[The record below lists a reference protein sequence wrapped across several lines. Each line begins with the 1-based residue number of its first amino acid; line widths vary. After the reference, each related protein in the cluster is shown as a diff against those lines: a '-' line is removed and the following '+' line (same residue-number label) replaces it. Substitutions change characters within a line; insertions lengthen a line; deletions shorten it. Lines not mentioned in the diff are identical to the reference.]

1 MTLLEETI
9 AHIQPPDET
18 ASAAVARQLETATGE
33 DIGLGALKTL
43 LMKYAAITQ
52 TAAPPHPKKC
62 TIICC
67 ADHGVAA
74 MKVSAYPPSTTV
86 QMTANYL
93 ISRGAVA
100 NALSNFAGSELVV
113 ADLGIAAPTDHLPG
127 LLPRKIAFG
136 TKNCA
141 VGPAMTREQAIR
153 AVETGIELAAS
164 AAAEGFCC
172 FLPGEMG
179 IANTT
184 SSACVA
190 ATFCGLAP
198 ELATGRGTNISDD
211 RLKVKIEVVR
221 QSLRVN
227 QPDPRDGLDVL
238 RKVGG
243 FEIGCITGIILGAA
257 ARHAFVVIDG
267 FNTAAAA
274 LIAQALTPL
283 APYYLMASHQ
293 AAEPA
298 HLAMLDKLGLTPY
311 MDMKFRLGEATGSS
325 IAVNLLDAAVLA
337 RDHLQSET
345 APPPFRTEAMPPKT
359 APVTDK
365 TFDFYLQTFPEPSRT
380 AMDACQLRIDNLA
393 KPIYSLGYLEQIAVE
408 LAGILDDDRPPLDL
422 QRALLCFSSG
432 DLSPI
437 QQRLTAVFA
446 QHAGADVTVARLRPG
461 RPLKEAFDFG
471 RAAAEELSFSLP
483 LLAVALTESRF
494 DAPAGTKAKALRET
508 LLHGDG
514 TLRYAP
520 EDFLARVPAEYQVE
534 TAALL
539 GAIIAGAHN
548 HSLIVLDD
556 EATEI
561 IARYAEALCPAVRP
575 YILHV
580 QPKLLRLDMTVG
592 GGCVACLGLKLIDAA
607 LHMLND
613 MKTFSEARVSVADDG
628 PGAGRQIE

>member
-127 LLPRKIAFG
+127 LLSRKIAFG

-141 VGPAMTREQAIR
+141 VGSAMTREQAIR

-298 HLAMLDKLGLTPY
+298 HLAMLNKLGLTPY
-311 MDMKFRLGEATGSS
+311 MDMNFRLGEATGSS
-325 IAVNLLDAAVLA
+325 IAVNLLDAAILA
-337 RDHLQSET
+337 REQLQSEA

-365 TFDFYLQTFPEPSRT
+365 TFDFYLQTFPEPSQA
-380 AMDACQLRIDNLA
+380 AMDACQLRIDNLAKPASSAMEACQFRLDNLA

-422 QRALLCFSSG
+422 KRALLCFSIG

-437 QQRLTAVFA
+437 QQRLTAAFA

-461 RPLKEAFDFG
+461 RPLTEAFDFG
-471 RAAAEELSFSLP
+471 RTIFFPAASRRRSDRIP
-483 LLAVALTESRF
+483 L
-494 DAPAGTKAKALRET
+494 
-508 LLHGDG
+508 
-514 TLRYAP
+514 
-520 EDFLARVPAEYQVE
+520 
-534 TAALL
+534 
-539 GAIIAGAHN
+539 
-548 HSLIVLDD
+548 
-556 EATEI
+556 
-561 IARYAEALCPAVRP
+561 
-575 YILHV
+575 
-580 QPKLLRLDMTVG
+580 
-592 GGCVACLGLKLIDAA
+592 
-607 LHMLND
+607 
-613 MKTFSEARVSVADDG
+613 
-628 PGAGRQIE
+628 